1 MRVDNGA
8 ISSPAGNL
16 YTEQAKR
23 SSPDSRSISSS
34 NPSSPDRSSLSSASD
49 LVSLAKNLVPA
60 DRVQR
65 FQAVN
70 AAVSGGRYQADAY
83 SVSQAIVSDHLNS

>member
-8 ISSPAGNL
+8 INSPGGNL
-16 YTEQAKR
+16 YTEQANR
-23 SSPDSRSISSS
+23 SAPDSRSISASS
-34 NPSSPDRSSLSSASD
+34 PSSLDRTSLSSASD
-49 LVSLAKNLVPA
+49 LVSLAKTLMPA
-60 DRVQR
+60 DRVQQ

-70 AAVSGGRYQADAY
+70 AAVMGGRYQADPY